1 MSNRFPLPDPDFAP
15 TRAYFESAAAGKL
28 SIPRCPD
35 CMRWDWYPTGSCA
48 ACDRTPTAWIELGG
62 DAELFSFSIV
72 RRAFAAPFRDCVPFV
87 AALVVPQE
95 APPVRIPTNIVDCD
109 FDALV
114 IGMPLRV
121 VFRTLQ
127 FAGIEGQVIAPQFVP
142 GASTRP
148 SPGLV
153 SGP

>member
-87 AALVVPQE
+87 AALVVPPE
-95 APPVRIPTNIVDCD
+95 APTVRIPTNIIDCD
-109 FDALV
+109 VDALE
-114 IGMPLRV
+114 IGMPLRA
-121 VFRTLQ
+121 VFRVLR
-127 FAGIEGQVIAPQFVP
+127 FEGIEGQVVVPQFVSK
-142 GASTRP
+142 ASAIEH
-148 SPGLV
+148 SQSA